1 MMKKLHIDTILSLF
15 FKYFINVYYPP
26 YTKNIPL
33 VNTFLLLR
41 NTQHKKK
48 LQSKKGCR
56 RLFCRKNF
64 ADFKFNRNNSGLV
77 YFFSLHYYVSHDLS
91 TF

>member
-48 LQSKKGCR
+48 LAKQKRMS
-56 RLFCRKNF
+56 
-64 ADFKFNRNNSGLV
+64 
-77 YFFSLHYYVSHDLS
+77 
-91 TF
+91 